1 MTGRTQ
7 FLPINQELTEPIP
20 PIMRKHVLFTAT
32 ATLLMCT
39 VLNAQ
44 NPTPNAGFENWTQVG
59 NHFDPNNWNTLNPS
73 TAIIGV
79 FTCTRATG
87 ADVHSGTYAIKLT
100 TKSVFGVNA
109 NGIAST
115 ATLITTP
122 PYGITGGIPYTQRP
136 DSIVGWYKCAPAS
149 AADSGFVQFVLQ
161 GSANDT
167 IGIARFGM
175 PNSAVTT
182 YTRFSKAL
190 TYFSPATPVN
200 SYWILSSSDG
210 VNPIVNSTLIIDDLA
225 LVFNSVGME
234 EHDNGVPVEL
244 LNSLVSDIAYVSN
257 HTSEMATVR
266 IYNASGALML
276 SSDIGPG
283 QTELNIS
290 KFSNGIYFYQIA
302 GVASSLQLTG
312 KLLKY

>member
-1 MTGRTQ
+1 MKKNI
-7 FLPINQELTEPIP
+7 LLSVALT
-20 PIMRKHVLFTAT
+20 
-32 ATLLMCT
+32 TLLCA
-39 VLNAQ
+39 VLRAQ

-59 NHFDPNNWNTLNPS
+59 NHYDPNNWNTLNPS
-73 TAIIGV
+73 TSILGV

-87 ADVHSGTYAIKLT
+87 ADVHNGTYAIKLT
-100 TKSVFGVNA
+100 TKSVFGINA
-109 NGIAST
+109 NGIATT

-122 PYGITGGIPYTQRP
+122 PYGVTGGIPYTQRP

-149 AADSGFVQFVLQ
+149 AADSAFVQFILQ

-175 PNSAVTT
+175 PNSTVST

-210 VNPIVNSTLIIDDLA
+210 VNPLVNSTLIIDDLA
-225 LVFNSVGME
+225 LVFNSVGMAE
-234 EHDNGVPVEL
+234 QDDGISVEL
-244 LNSLVSDIAYVSN
+244 LNSLISDVVYVNN
-257 HTSEMATVR
+257 HTSGMATVR
-266 IYNASGALML
+266 IYNASGMLVL

-283 QTELNIS
+283 QTELNS
-290 KFSNGIYFYQIA
+290 SNFSNGIYFYQVTGA
-302 GVASSLQLTG
+302 DSSRQLTG
-312 KLLKY
+312 KLFKY